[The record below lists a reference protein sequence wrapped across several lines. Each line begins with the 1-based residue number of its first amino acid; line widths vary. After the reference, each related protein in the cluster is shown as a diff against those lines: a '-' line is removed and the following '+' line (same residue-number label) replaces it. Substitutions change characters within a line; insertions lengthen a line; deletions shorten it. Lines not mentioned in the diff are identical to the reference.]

1 VDRSRDAE
9 DERRVRVSLTPA
21 GRKLR
26 AQARKVPAQ
35 VLHATGC
42 GLDEVASLTRRLSSL
57 RESLVE
63 ATPAH

>member
-1 VDRSRDAE
+1 
-9 DERRVRVSLTPA
+9 
-21 GRKLR
+21 
-26 AQARKVPAQ
+26 VPAQ